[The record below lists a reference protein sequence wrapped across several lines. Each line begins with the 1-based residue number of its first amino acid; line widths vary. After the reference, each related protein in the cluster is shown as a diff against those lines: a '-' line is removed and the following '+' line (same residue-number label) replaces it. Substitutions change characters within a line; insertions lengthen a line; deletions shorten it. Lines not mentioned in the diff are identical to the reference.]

1 VTRSV
6 AAEPRRSEMRPV
18 VPAPATPADEGRL
31 TDLGPPIDGL
41 RVSAYT
47 VPTDAPESDGTI
59 AWDRTTIVI
68 VEPEAGGIR
77 GLGYSY
83 ADPTAAR
90 LIADNFSSI
99 VLGRN
104 AFDISAIW
112 SSLVGAVRNIGR
124 PGIAATAISAVDN
137 ALWDLKAR
145 LLGVSLVDLLGSAR
159 EAIPVYGSGG
169 FCSYSDERLASQLGD
184 WADDGFR
191 FVKMKIGREPSCDR
205 GRVGVAR
212 KAIGADVELF
222 VDANGAFDRSGALAT
237 AAAMADRRVTWFEE
251 PVSSDDVEGLRFLR
265 DRAPAG
271 MAIAA
276 GEYGWDQFH
285 FRRLLEAGAVDVLQ
299 ADATRCL
306 GITGFRMAAALCEAF
321 NMPLSSHCAPALHVA
336 LTCAARPAVH
346 LEWFH
351 DHVRIEQMLF
361 DGVPVARGGVV
372 SPDPRRPGIGLELK
386 TPDAAP
392 YLDWASS

>member
-1 VTRSV
+1 
-6 AAEPRRSEMRPV
+6 MRPV

-31 TDLGPPIDGL
+31 TDPGPPIDGL

-104 AFDISAIW
+104 AFDIAAIW

-124 PGIAATAISAVDN
+124 PGIAATALSAVDN

-145 LLGVSLVDLLGSAR
+145 LLGVSLIDLLGSAR
-159 EAIPVYGSGG
+159 EAIPAYGSGG
-169 FCSYSDERLASQLGD
+169 FCSYGDDRLASQLGG
-184 WADDGFR
+184 WAGDGFR
-191 FVKMKIGREPSCDR
+191 FVKMKIGREP
-205 GRVGVAR
+205 GRDAARVDVAR
-212 KAIGADVELF
+212 RAIGDDVELF
-222 VDANGAFDRSGALAT
+222 VDANGAFDRSRALAT

-251 PVSSDDVEGLRFLR
+251 PVSSDDIDGLRFLR

-306 GITGFRMAAALCEAF
+306 GISGFQMAAALCEAF
-321 NMPLSSHCAPALHVA
+321 NVPLSSHCAPSLHVA
-336 LTCAARPAVH
+336 LTCAARQAVH

-361 DGVPVARGGVV
+361 DGAPVARGGVV
-372 SPDPRRPGIGLELK
+372 SPDRRRPGIGLELK
-386 TPDAAP
+386 APDAAP

>member
-1 VTRSV
+1 VRSDDGRRNFRQRQREWPWKRFPFLADRSRVAVTGSV
-6 AAEPRRSEMRPV
+6 AAEPRRSAIRPV
-18 VPAPATPADEGRL
+18 VPAPTTPADEGRP

-104 AFDISAIW
+104 AFDIAAIW

-137 ALWDLKAR
+137 AMWDLKAR

-159 EAIPVYGSGG
+159 EAIPAYGSGG
-169 FCSYSDERLASQLGD
+169 FCSYGD
-184 WADDGFR
+184 
-191 FVKMKIGREPSCDR
+191 GRAVIDR
-205 GRVGVAR
+205 T
-212 KAIGADVELF
+212 K
-222 VDANGAFDRSGALAT
+222 
-237 AAAMADRRVTWFEE
+237 
-251 PVSSDDVEGLRFLR
+251 P
-265 DRAPAG
+265 
-271 MAIAA
+271 
-276 GEYGWDQFH
+276 
-285 FRRLLEAGAVDVLQ
+285 
-299 ADATRCL
+299 
-306 GITGFRMAAALCEAF
+306 
-321 NMPLSSHCAPALHVA
+321 
-336 LTCAARPAVH
+336 
-346 LEWFH
+346 
-351 DHVRIEQMLF
+351 
-361 DGVPVARGGVV
+361 
-372 SPDPRRPGIGLELK
+372 
-386 TPDAAP
+386 AAP
-392 YLDWASS
+392 QGRRTPEGARS